1 MGIEGHSGQ
10 GPLRERLSLEP
21 LLQEGDVPKG
31 QPAHMLPFGR
41 VGTVLVLPMGVLGL
55 LPVLFA

>member
-1 MGIEGHSGQ
+1 M
-10 GPLRERLSLEP
+10 EP
-21 LLQEGDVPKG
+21 WLQEGDVPKG